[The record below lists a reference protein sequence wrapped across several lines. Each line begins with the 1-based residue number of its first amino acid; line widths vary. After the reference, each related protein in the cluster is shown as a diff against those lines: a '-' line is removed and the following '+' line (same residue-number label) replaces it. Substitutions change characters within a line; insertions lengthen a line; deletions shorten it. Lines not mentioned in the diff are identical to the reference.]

1 MITDSI
7 SSMRSAYKTGFSPKA
22 INKILNNDIFPLIK
36 ITISPS
42 MTFAFSFMDLSNR
55 LVIANINIKLKIHSL
70 RSNAHFIQKNETY
83 LSQL

>member
-7 SSMRSAYKTGFSPKA
+7 SSMGSAYKIGLSPKA

-70 RSNAHFIQKNETY
+70 RSKAHFIQKNETY
-83 LSQL
+83 LSHL

>member
-7 SSMRSAYKTGFSPKA
+7 SSMGSAYKIGLSSKA

-70 RSNAHFIQKNETY
+70 RSKAHFIQKNETY
-83 LSQL
+83 LSHL